1 MIIVDLTQVLIAS
14 LMASTRGGTEPINE
28 DLVRHIALKNI
39 AMYRKRY
46 HKTYGEIV
54 LADDSGKVWRRDVFP
69 QYKANRKKTRD
80 KDKADG
86 KDWCLIFDCI
96 TIIRQELKSNFPYK
110 YICIPIC
117 EADDI
122 VGTLCEKYGD
132 TEKIMIISSDKDFQQ
147 LQRYSKVNQYS
158 PITKK
163 HIKLTQE
170 QAKEY
175 LVDHIISGDTGDG
188 VPNVLSQDDVFTSGL
203 RQRPLSKKKREII
216 KDPLVMNDNEVDR
229 NLERNRSLIDLT
241 YIPSE
246 YKEKILHEFDT
257 VEVASSSGLLT
268 YFIYNRLMDLVES
281 IGDF

>member
-14 LMASTRGGTEPINE
+14 LMASTRGGQEPISE
-28 DLVRHIALKNI
+28 DLVRHIALKSL
-39 AMYRKRY
+39 AMYRKKY
-46 HKTYGEIV
+46 FNTYGELV
-54 LADDSGKVWRRDVFP
+54 LADDSYNVWRKDVFP
-69 QYKANRKKTRD
+69 HYKANRKKSRD
-80 KDKADG
+80 KDT
-86 KDWCLIFDCI
+86 KDWNQIFDCI
-96 TIIRQELKSNFPYK
+96 TIIREELKYNFPYK
-110 YICIPIC
+110 YIYISKC

-122 VGTLCEKYGD
+122 IGTLCEKYGD
-132 TEKIMIISSDKDFQQ
+132 TEKIMIISGDKDFQQ

-163 HIKLTQE
+163 HIKLTKE
-170 QAKEY
+170 QAEEY

-188 VPNVLSQDDVFTSGL
+188 VPNVLSQDDVFVSGM
-203 RQRPLSKKKREII
+203 RQRPLSKKKRGII

-246 YKEKILHEFDT
+246 YKKQILQEFDN
-257 VEVASSSGLLT
+257 VVVAPRGGLLT
-268 YFIYNRLMDLVES
+268 YFINNRLMDLEES

>member
-14 LMASTRGGTEPINE
+14 LMAQTRGGSEPIDEN
-28 DLVRHIALKNI
+28 LVRHIALKSL

-46 HKTYGEIV
+46 FKTYGELV
-54 LADDSGKVWRRDVFP
+54 LADDSYNVWRKDVFP
-69 QYKANRKKTRD
+69 HYKANRKKGRD
-80 KDKADG
+80 QDS
-86 KDWCLIFDCI
+86 KDWNLIFDCI
-96 TIIRQELKSNFPYK
+96 SLIREELKYNFPYK
-110 YICIPIC
+110 YICISKC

-122 VGTLCEKYGD
+122 IGTLCEKYGN
-132 TEKIMIISSDKDFQQ
+132 TEKIMIISGDKDFQQ

-188 VPNVLSQDDVFTSGL
+188 VPNVLSQDDVFVSGL

-216 KDPLVMNDNEVDR
+216 KDPLVANDDEVDR
-229 NLERNRSLIDLT
+229 NLSRNRSLIDLS

-246 YKEKILHEFDT
+246 YKEQILQEFDN
-257 VEVASSSGLLT
+257 VQVAPRGGLLT
-268 YFIYNRLMDLVES
+268 YFINNRLMDLEES

>member
-14 LMASTRGGTEPINE
+14 LMAQTRGGSEPIDEN
-28 DLVRHIALKNI
+28 LVRHIALKSL

-46 HKTYGEIV
+46 FKTYGELV
-54 LADDSGKVWRRDVFP
+54 LADDSYNVWRKDVFP
-69 QYKANRKKTRD
+69 HYKANRKKGRD
-80 KDKADG
+80 SDS
-86 KDWCLIFDCI
+86 KDWGLIFDCI
-96 TIIRQELKSNFPYK
+96 TIIREELKYNFPYK
-110 YICIPIC
+110 YICIPKC

-132 TEKIMIISSDKDFQQ
+132 NEKIMIISGDKDFQQ

-163 HIKLTQE
+163 HIKLTKE

-175 LVDHIISGDTGDG
+175 LTDHIIGGDTGDG
-188 VPNVLSQDDVFTSGL
+188 VPNVLSQDDVFVSGL
-203 RQRPLSKKKREII
+203 RQRPLSKKKRETI

-241 YIPSE
+241 YIPNE
-246 YKEKILHEFDT
+246 YKKQILQEFDN
-257 VEVASSSGLLT
+257 VAVAPRGGLLT
-268 YFIYNRLMDLVES
+268 YFINNRLMDLQES

>member
-86 KDWCLIFDCI
+86 KDWGLIFDCI

-110 YICIPIC
+110 YICIPKC

-257 VEVASSSGLLT
+257 VEVASRSGLLT